1 MGLTGILNF
10 SEVVFMDKKIERTK
24 LILEILMNK
33 NGESI
38 KNLSAELN
46 VSEMTIRRD
55 IQVLSEKNLVTL
67 IQGVVILNQH
77 NNSSIYNKIYDINNE
92 RTDYADE
99 KLRIGKKASSLLEH
113 NDVIIIDTG
122 TTTEQ
127 LADFL
132 PSNLNLT
139 VICYNL
145 NILMRIKDKTNRI
158 IFAGGHYH
166 ENTQM
171 FQSPEGVSLI
181 SRTCA
186 NKAFVS
192 AAGISSKLFV
202 TCTDQYE
209 TNTKK
214 AVIEAAMKKIL
225 LVDSSKFDKI
235 CPVTFANLS
244 EFNTIITDGNL
255 SNEWIKYIN
264 DLELELL
271 IV

>member
-1 MGLTGILNF
+1 MGKKNERAEAIL
-10 SEVVFMDKKIERTK
+10 KI
-24 LILEILMNK
+24 LINQ

-38 KNLSAELN
+38 TNLAKELG

-55 IQVLSEKNLVTL
+55 IRVLCEKNLVTL
-67 IQGVVILNQH
+67 IQGVAIFNQH
-77 NNSSIYNKIYDINNE
+77 SNSSIYNKIYDLYKERNE
-92 RTDYADE
+92 YADE
-99 KLRIGKKASSLLEH
+99 KMLIGKKAASLLE
-113 NDVIIIDTG
+113 NDDVIIIDTG

-127 LADFL
+127 LAKFL
-132 PSNLNLT
+132 PNNLNLT
-139 VICYNL
+139 VICYNM
-145 NILMRIKDKTNRI
+145 NILINIKDKINRI

-171 FQSPEGVSLI
+171 FESPEGVALI

-186 NKAFVS
+186 NKAFIS
-192 AAGISSKLFV
+192 AAGISSKLYV

-214 AVIEAAMKKIL
+214 AAIDSAIQKIL

-244 EFNTIITDGNL
+244 DFNTIITDKNL
-255 SNEWIKYIN
+255 SDGWEKYIN
-264 DLELELL
+264 DLELELFL
-271 IV
+271 V

>member
-1 MGLTGILNF
+1 
-10 SEVVFMDKKIERTK
+10 MDKKIERTNS
-24 LILEILMNK
+24 ILKILMNK

-38 KNLSAELN
+38 KNLSKELN

-55 IQVLSEKNLVTL
+55 IQVLCEKNLITL
-67 IQGVVILNQH
+67 IQGVAIFNQH
-77 NNSSIYNKIYDINNE
+77 CNSSIFNKVYDLYNE
-92 RTDYADE
+92 RTDHADE
-99 KLRIGKKASSLLEH
+99 KMRIGKKASSLLERD
-113 NDVIIIDTG
+113 DVIVIDTG

-127 LADFL
+127 LAGFL
-132 PSNLNLT
+132 PNNLNLT
-139 VICYNL
+139 VICYNM
-145 NILMRIKDKTNRI
+145 NILMKIKDKTNRI

-186 NKAFVS
+186 NKAFIS
-192 AAGISSKLFV
+192 SAGISSKLYV

-214 AVIEAAMKKIL
+214 AAIEAAMKKIL

-244 EFNTIITDGNL
+244 EFNMIITDKNL
-255 SNEWIKYIN
+255 SNEWINYIKN
-264 DLELELL
+264 LELELCL
-271 IV
+271 V